1 MISNTR
7 GKTKF
12 ESHIFLWQDVPELI
26 QFGIEEA
33 LEESSSRI
41 PNCYKPKDGWQ
52 YLSVWMKADSD

>member
-7 GKTKF
+7 AKTKF

-33 LEESSSRI
+33 LEEVSSRI
-41 PNCYKPKDGWQ
+41 PNCYKPKDGW
-52 YLSVWMKADSD
+52 